1 MRREKLWRQYDDS
14 PTVYGCC
21 LTEVECNTLERI
33 LTGEAM
39 LMSMMVSEAVPK
51 RRVADR
57 RAAGELRRDIAT
69 RRHRADGSEIKY
81 GRRDGPDRR
90 R

>member
-1 MRREKLWRQYDDS
+1 MRREKLWRQYDES

-39 LMSMMVSEAVPK
+39 LMSMTVSEAVPE
-51 RRVADR
+51 RRVAAR
-57 RAAGELRRDIAT
+57 REAGKPRRDMAN
-69 RRHRADGSEIKY
+69 RRYRADGSEIKY
-81 GRRDGPDRR
+81 GRRNFDRR
-90 R
+90 G